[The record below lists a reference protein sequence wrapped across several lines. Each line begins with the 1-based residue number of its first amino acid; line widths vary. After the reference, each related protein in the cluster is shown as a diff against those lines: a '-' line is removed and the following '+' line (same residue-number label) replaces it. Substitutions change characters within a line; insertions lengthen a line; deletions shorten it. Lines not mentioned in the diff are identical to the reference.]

1 MGVAVPLT
9 AIVLGLAAPSGATQP
24 QTSDASAL
32 QAVVASC
39 AGATTAAGDTH
50 SRLEAMYCGIN
61 VVRRRF
67 GLGRVRGSSPLN
79 RSSNLKADAVR
90 RCGFSHTPCGMPFSL
105 TFRRAGY
112 LPARAFA
119 ENLAWGQGELGSP
132 VHARRF
138 FGDVFQAFGAQAR
151 LALVRKG
158 ATPIGG
164 LVALGFKDVLAVPWA
179 SCLRPYL
186 RLCPNMLLYWEA
198 IRTGCEQGFRRFD
211 FGRSTRDSG
220 TYRFKRQ
227 WGAREEPLFWYTVP
241 TGRGDRRPRPS
252 AARHAAFLAGSWRH
266 LPLAVTRRLGPH
278 IRKYLTQ

>member
-9 AIVLGLAAPSGATQP
+9 AIVLGLVSPSGGVQP
-24 QTSDASAL
+24 QTSDPSAL

-61 VVRRRF
+61 VVRRSF
-67 GLGRVRGSSPLN
+67 GLGLVRGSGPLN

-132 VHARRF
+132 VRALALWLRSPPHRANLLARRWR
-138 FGDVFQAFGAQAR
+138 D
-151 LALVRKG
+151 
-158 ATPIGG
+158 
-164 LVALGFKDVLAVPWA
+164 LGIAVERG
-179 SCLRPYL
+179 S
-186 RLCPNMLLYWEA
+186 M
-198 IRTGCEQGFRRFD
+198 
-211 FGRSTRDSG
+211 FGRGGVSLWVMQLG
-220 TYRFKRQ
+220 
-227 WGAREEPLFWYTVP
+227 L
-241 TGRGDRRPRPS
+241 RR
-252 AARHAAFLAGSWRH
+252 
-266 LPLAVTRRLGPH
+266 
-278 IRKYLTQ
+278 